1 LIIRIKQFLSNYRV
15 AIATWLLIFILI
27 YVGLYYRIDKGVVA
41 VSVLLVGVLGQA
53 FAALVVWIGLVP
65 VVGPA
70 VAHVLSLPFIWL
82 INGVGYLVSI
92 LAIRRG
98 YSKDV
103 LNYRIITI
111 AFLFGITFGFV
122 LGKAI

>member
-1 LIIRIKQFLSNYRV
+1 MIIRIKQFLSNYRV